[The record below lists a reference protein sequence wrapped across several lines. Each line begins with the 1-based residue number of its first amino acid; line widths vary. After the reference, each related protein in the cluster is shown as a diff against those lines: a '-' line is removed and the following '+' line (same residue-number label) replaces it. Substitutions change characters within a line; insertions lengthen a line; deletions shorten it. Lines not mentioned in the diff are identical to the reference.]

1 MTVPA
6 VRVEGV
12 SKRFRLYHEKYT
24 SLKERII
31 HMNKM
36 PYEDLW
42 ALSDVDIE
50 IGQGET
56 VGLLGHN
63 GSGKSTLLKCIA
75 GILQPSSG
83 RILVRGQ
90 LAAMLELGSGFHPEL
105 SGRDNIYLNAAL
117 LGMSRGDVERRFDE
131 IVAFAELDQFIDNQ
145 IRFYSSGMQARLGF
159 AVAVTFEPD
168 VLLVDEVLAVG
179 DENFQRKC
187 LERIQ
192 LFQSQGR
199 TIVLV
204 THSPDQVRVVCNR
217 AFVLDHG
224 HVVGEGAPGEVI
236 RIYRECLL
244 RVGEV
249 PAGVPSE
256 LAVVVGGGLDG
267 GGPDPGG
274 ADGLAP
280 VLARHQD
287 RIQIA
292 AVVIEHPRTP
302 ERAYL
307 VSGDPLTLRVGW
319 RAPVEVAD
327 PVFSVSIFNA
337 SGELVYASNTD
348 LLGVRLGTL
357 QGSGEVVFEFASI
370 PLLDGR
376 FALSLGIQVGGEVH
390 DWKEQA
396 YFFEVMNP
404 SQVTGQLLLGLTVR
418 LAVDPPA
425 ADGLPEEIGQGAAR

>member
-1 MTVPA
+1 MATPA

-31 HMNKM
+31 HMNNM
-36 PYEDLW
+36 PHEDLW
-42 ALSDVDIE
+42 ALADVDIE

-75 GILQPSSG
+75 GILQPTSG

-117 LGMSRGDVERRFDE
+117 LGMGRHDVERRFDE
-131 IVAFAELDQFIDNQ
+131 IVAFAELEHFIDNQ

-159 AVAVTFEPD
+159 AVAVTFEPE

-199 TIVLV
+199 TIILV
-204 THSPDQVRVVCNR
+204 THSPDQVRVICNR

-224 HVVGEGAPGEVI
+224 KIVGQGAPGEVI

-244 RVGEV
+244 RAGEALSDSLTEE
-249 PAGVPSE
+249 P
-256 LAVVVGGGLDG
+256 
-267 GGPDPGG
+267 
-274 ADGLAP
+274 
-280 VLARHQD
+280 
-287 RIQIA
+287 
-292 AVVIEHPRTP
+292 VVIEMEEAGGAVAGGSDRMQIGAVSIEHSRSP
-302 ERAYL
+302 EQAYL
-307 VSGDPLTLRVGW
+307 ISGDPLRLRVGW
-319 RAPVEVAD
+319 RAPVAVED
-327 PVFSVSIFNA
+327 PMFSVSIFNPNR
-337 SGELVYASNTD
+337 ELVYAANTD
-348 LLGVRLGTL
+348 QLGVRLGTL
-357 QGSGEVVFEFASI
+357 QGSGEVVFDFDSV

-376 FALSLGIQVGGEVH
+376 FAVSLGIQVGGEVH
-390 DWKEQA
+390 DWKEQEH
-396 YFFEVMNP
+396 YFEVMNP
-404 SQVTGQLLLGLTVR
+404 SQVTGQLLLAVR
-418 LAVDPPA
+418 VRVEVDEALDVPGRVQI
-425 ADGLPEEIGQGAAR
+425 DQGVPR